1 MWTSPRRKQYTIFLY
16 IQLTISFLIGLK
28 RTVKFSK
35 SGPGTLSSCRLYN
48 NHVKDTQNYSR
59 SRVIMSFRTAVHD
72 SVRVIMSR
80 SRALCCLLLV
90 KKQKHDFQVCF
101 VDRARH
107 RKHTWRQGLTKHKR
121 STKVAKEL
129 FADYVKE
136 KKLREPEVC
145 LHV

>member
-1 MWTSPRRKQYTIFLY
+1 MNFAKEKAIYNIFIHSTHDLF
-16 IQLTISFLIGLK
+16 SDWPK
-28 RTVKFSK
+28 ASVKFSK